1 MGKFFRIFSLE
12 TKRLFGKR
20 TLGLFVLISLLS
32 LYFVQLGIGQYKAI
46 IESREKFQD
55 LERTKVEQYIN
66 YSQYG
71 AYGIRILFIPSPLS
85 IYFANSSV
93 ISELTSNV
101 DSGEGLKIYNSFK
114 GKTLFTEKSGGFKDF
129 SGIILLFGS
138 LFVLYLGYE
147 SLVYKDYMRFLA
159 DFVAPPKLF
168 ASILLSRILLFT
180 LVFAFNVGLSLSLL
194 RINDITLSGEAF
206 ILLTVYI
213 GVMALMLV
221 FFFVLGSL
229 GASFH
234 SKFAGFAM
242 IVSIWFVF
250 VFLVPGTVNMVTAR
264 QAEDI
269 ESNYHLEL
277 EKLKTL
283 MRFEERARKTAP
295 LSKDWQRSASAV
307 RKVAESYWDNEF
319 SQTQAMEKGLAR
331 KVEKN
336 IRFFQRL
343 SSLFPST
350 LYLSASNEIGSKG
363 YENFIQ
369 FFNYVHALKEKFV
382 RYYAF
387 KRFYGSSSK
396 IESFVKG
403 NENVFCARSRLPR
416 YFLMGVMLMAV
427 YIAALGVVSY
437 FRFKRSLKI

>member
-1 MGKFFRIFSLE
+1 
-12 TKRLFGKR
+12 
-20 TLGLFVLISLLS
+20 
-32 LYFVQLGIGQYKAI
+32 
-46 IESREKFQD
+46 
-55 LERTKVEQYIN
+55 
-66 YSQYG
+66 
-71 AYGIRILFIPSPLS
+71 
-85 IYFANSSV
+85 
-93 ISELTSNV
+93 V
-101 DSGEGLKIYNSFK
+101 DSGERLKIYNSFK

-159 DFVAPPKLF
+159 DSVGPSTLF
-168 ASILLSRILLFT
+168 ASILLSRILLLT
-180 LVFAFNVGLSLSLL
+180 MGFAFNVGLSLSLL
-194 RINDITLSGEAF
+194 KINDITLSGEAYSH
-206 ILLTVYI
+206 LAVYI
-213 GVMALMLV
+213 GVMVLMLV

-242 IVSIWFVF
+242 IVSVWFVF
-250 VFLVPGTVNMVTAR
+250 VFLVPGTITMLTA
-264 QAEDI
+264 QQVEDI
-269 ESNYHLEL
+269 ESNYQLEL
-277 EKLKTL
+277 DKLKTL
-283 MRFEERARKTAP
+283 MRFEERAREQAP
-295 LSKDWQRSASAV
+295 LSKDWQKRASAV

-319 SQTQAMEKGLAR
+319 SQIQAMERSLAR

-350 LYLSASNEIGSKG
+350 LYLSISNEISSKG
-363 YENFIQ
+363 YENFRQ

-403 NENVFCARSRLPR
+403 NENVFCARSRLPC
-416 YFLMGVMLMAV
+416 YFLMGIMLMAV
-427 YIAALGVVSY
+427 YIAALGIVSY
-437 FRFKRSLKI
+437 CRFKISLKI